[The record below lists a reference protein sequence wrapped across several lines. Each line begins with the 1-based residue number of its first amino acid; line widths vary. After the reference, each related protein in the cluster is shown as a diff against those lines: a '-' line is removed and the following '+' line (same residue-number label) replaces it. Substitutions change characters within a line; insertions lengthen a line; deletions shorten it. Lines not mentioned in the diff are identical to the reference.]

1 MSKLKK
7 KKKGLTEFNKLTLAI
22 VSRAD
27 YRRTR
32 LDVGNELGSF
42 YNNPGKDEGGLDQGG
57 SCGGDKRRPAFAYN
71 LKVSPKICWRAECGM

>member
-1 MSKLKK
+1 M
-7 KKKGLTEFNKLTLAI
+7 
-22 VSRAD
+22 
-27 YRRTR
+27 
-32 LDVGNELGSF
+32 GNELGSF